1 MARNLEIQG
10 GAGAEVTAAIAA
22 VVSAIEEQE
31 REAAAT
37 RQKPVRRSQ
46 WTQAARPLE
55 RRAPMTSLEYDR
67 MPGSSDEED
76 EFSAG
81 V

>member
-1 MARNLEIQG
+1 MAKTIEIQG
-10 GAGAEVTAAIAA
+10 GAGAEVAAAIAA
-22 VVSAIEEQE
+22 VVSAIDEHE
-31 REAAAT
+31 RDAAAT
-37 RQKPVRRSQ
+37 RPKPARRSQ
-46 WTQAARPLE
+46 WAQAGRPLE
-55 RRAPMTSLEYDR
+55 RRAPMTSHEYDR

>member
-1 MARNLEIQG
+1 MARDIKIRG
-10 GAGAEVTAAIAA
+10 GAGPHVAAAIAA

-37 RQKPVRRSQ
+37 RPKPVRRSQ
-46 WTQAARPLE
+46 WAQAGRPLE
-55 RRAPMTSLEYDR
+55 RRAPTTSLEYDR

-76 EFSAG
+76 EFAPG
-81 V
+81 P

>member
-1 MARNLEIQG
+1 MDRGIEIQG
-10 GAGAEVTAAIAA
+10 GAGAHVAAAIAA
-22 VVSAIEEQE
+22 VVSAIEQQE
-31 REAAAT
+31 REAAST
-37 RQKPVRRSQ
+37 RPKPVRRSQ
-46 WTQAARPLE
+46 WAQAGRPLE

-76 EFSAG
+76 EYVTG

>member
-1 MARNLEIQG
+1 MTSNLEIQG

-22 VVSAIEEQE
+22 VVSAIEERD

-37 RQKPVRRSQ
+37 RPKPVRRSQ
-46 WTQAARPLE
+46 WAQAARPLE

-67 MPGSSDEED
+67 LPGSSDEED
-76 EFSAG
+76 DFSAG